1 MGKGFKENEKEIIKE
16 KLKKAAEEALVKTGI
31 RKTSVDKLVSK
42 VGISK
47 GAFYLFYESKE
58 SLFFEVIASFHDKLQ
73 NDFMEILEK
82 SKNYDIDYLT
92 DVIFNLLEQY
102 QDFFISILSNG
113 EIEYLQRKLSNDIM
127 KKHFEE
133 DEIFFDKVLTVLSI
147 EKSYVEIF
155 ASSIRAIF
163 VLMLYKKVIGEIYF
177 KEKDSYYSCP
187 QDRAYCVDL
196 IH

>member
-113 EIEYLQRKLSNDIM
+113 EIEYLKRKLSNDIM
-127 KKHFEE
+127 KKNFE
-133 DEIFFDKVLTVLSI
+133 
-147 EKSYVEIF
+147 
-155 ASSIRAIF
+155 
-163 VLMLYKKVIGEIYF
+163 
-177 KEKDSYYSCP
+177 
-187 QDRAYCVDL
+187 
-196 IH
+196 

>member
-177 KEKDSYYSCP
+177 KDTIKYILKGLLLQLPS
-187 QDRAYCVDL
+187 R
-196 IH
+196 